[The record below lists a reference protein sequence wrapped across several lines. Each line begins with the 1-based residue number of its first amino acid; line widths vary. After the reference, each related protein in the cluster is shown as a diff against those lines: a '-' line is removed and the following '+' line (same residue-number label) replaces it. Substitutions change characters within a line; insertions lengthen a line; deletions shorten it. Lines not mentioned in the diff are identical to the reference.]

1 MASLDEDAF
10 RKPRVE
16 DGLDKALTLDFV
28 EEFYSVEREDSE
40 NELYKAQ
47 IRETPNVDGFH
58 EVYADLLS
66 TSSRKDA
73 SSGQPKVKSASSE
86 SKSNSTKSSSSSKPK
101 PALSSSAPKA
111 SKPLILD
118 FERQLQSS
126 SSRRSSLDGGSRS
139 GTSRSR
145 KESSN
150 IQDDIFRILDNEAVF
165 NIVEN
170 HFSIP
175 IMTQEERAREET

>member
-1 MASLDEDAF
+1 MESLDEDAF
-10 RKPRVE
+10 RKPKME
-16 DGLDKALTLDFV
+16 DDLDKALTLDFV

-40 NELYKAQ
+40 NELYNAQ
-47 IRETPNVDGFH
+47 ILETPNVDGFH

-73 SSGQPKVKSASSE
+73 SSEQSKAKPVSSE
-86 SKSNSTKSSSSSKPK
+86 SKSKSTKLSSSSNPK
-101 PALSSSAPKA
+101 PALSSSALKA
-111 SKPLILD
+111 SKPFILD
-118 FERQLQSS
+118 FERQLQDS

-145 KESSN
+145 KETLN
-150 IQDDIFRILDNEAVF
+150 IQEGIFRILDDEAVL